1 LNKII
6 ATIILVS
13 SAGFVAAGLAV
24 AYRAEAKRRRIK
36 DAESL
41 GTLLG
46 AVYKNR
52 ENF

>member
-1 LNKII
+1 ML
-6 ATIILVS
+6 ILTS
-13 SAGFVAAGLAV
+13 SAGFVAAGLVV

-36 DAESL
+36 DAEAL

-52 ENF
+52 KNF